1 MIFDTHMHT
10 EYSSDSEM
18 KLKDARGR
26 AAALGLGVVITEHLD
41 LKFPGGGK
49 FLLDGDA
56 YLSAYEPYRGDV
68 CLLGVE
74 IGMRTDCAE
83 ENAAYAKRHAF
94 DYVIGSVHL
103 VEGED
108 IYYESFYAGRT
119 KQEVYRQYFKTMADC
134 IRSHPFIDALGHIDY
149 IARYAR
155 YADPDIFSVELADS
169 IDVCLR
175 AVVEQGIAMEINT
188 KRLDDRRA
196 ADRLAP
202 VYRRYRELGGKL
214 ATLGSDAHRAE
225 NIGKNFAAARA
236 LADDCGLKLVYFK
249 NRKAEYMS

>member
-10 EYSSDSEM
+10 EYSSDSKM
-18 KLKDARGR
+18 KLKDARER

-41 LKFPGGGK
+41 LKFPADGK
-49 FLLDGDA
+49 FLLDGNA
-56 YLSAYEPYRGDV
+56 YLNAYEPYRGDA

-83 ENAAYAKRHAF
+83 ENAAYAQGHAF

-103 VEGED
+103 VEGKD

-119 KQEVYRQYFKTMADC
+119 KLEVYRQYFETMADC

-155 YADPDIFSVELADS
+155 YADPNIFIAELADS

-175 AVVEQGIAMEINT
+175 AAVEQGIAMEINT

-196 ADRLAP
+196 ADCLAP

-225 NIGKNFAAARA
+225 DIGKNFAAGRA
-236 LADDCGLKLVYFK
+236 LAGDCGLRLVYFK